1 MVSKK
6 ASLKKSPGQGKL
18 KASPKK
24 GGQNKTLK
32 QGKLKASPKKDEQ
45 KQSPSQGVQNT
56 GPEEKR
62 KILIV
67 DDEPNVRKLLRTVLN
82 KKFTVLEAEDGSQ
95 AVNMAS
101 TEKPDLILMDI
112 MMPKMDGYTSCYA
125 LKSEPSTKSIPVVML
140 TAIDLRLNLQLS
152 KEIGADGYI
161 TKPFNSRDL
170 LDNIAHFLAPA

>member
-1 MVSKK
+1 MVRK
-6 ASLKKSPGQGKL
+6 

-24 GGQNKTLK
+24 SPI
-32 QGKLKASPKKDEQ
+32 QGR
-45 KQSPSQGVQNT
+45 QNT
-56 GPEEKR
+56 TPEDRR

-67 DDEPNVRKLLRTVLN
+67 DDEPNVRKLLRAVLK
-82 KKFTVLEAEDGSQ
+82 KKFTILEAEDGRQ
-95 AVNMAS
+95 AVNTAS

-170 LDNIAHFLAPA
+170 LNNIGHFLAPA